1 MRREIVTIGVH
12 VAWSCASQPSFSS
25 PLPSSLPFQDD
36 VLYSFL
42 TVQETLTLA
51 THFYLPS
58 ALSEQEKATYVRDV
72 INALGLAKARNTIIG
87 REGWREGRRE
97 RGGDTG
103 CRARVGMK
111 LSGPRYYTN
120 ASCPSP
126 MPSPSSSLPP
136 SPSP

>member
-1 MRREIVTIGVH
+1 MRRDIVTIGVH

-25 PLPSSLPFQDD
+25 LLPSSLPFQDD

-58 ALSEQEKATYVRDV
+58 ALSEEEKASYVRDV

-87 REGWREGRRE
+87 WEGGREGGRE
-97 RGGDTG
+97 
-103 CRARVGMK
+103 
-111 LSGPRYYTN
+111 
-120 ASCPSP
+120 
-126 MPSPSSSLPP
+126 
-136 SPSP
+136 